1 MQQLNIIRGDFYPYL
16 EDSCNIRIIDKTT
29 GQITT
34 EDFSDCYAVLQ
45 IQKLQKTYTSDVLNT
60 KILPLSLSRE
70 ETSSLRKC
78 IEDTAYL
85 AIYKDVD
92 ITNNSTDT
100 DIQLTAGQIDTQIY
114 TPGAG
119 SNDYNELI
127 NRPKINGIEL
137 IGDKTPEEL
146 DIMPLTNAEIDEF
159 MNS

>member
-1 MQQLNIIRGDFYPYL
+1 MKFKARGGIMQQLNIIRGDFYPYL

-45 IQKLQKTYTSDVLNT
+45 IQKLQKTYASDVLNT

-85 AIYKDVD
+85 AIYKNDGSKKKTKTLALKIKIDDPKV
-92 ITNNSTDT
+92 TD
-100 DIQLTAGQIDTQIY
+100 
-114 TPGAG
+114 
-119 SNDYNELI
+119 NE
-127 NRPKINGIEL
+127 
-137 IGDKTPEEL
+137 
-146 DIMPLTNAEIDEF
+146 
-159 MNS
+159 